1 MKIIKPSHL
10 QICKKYYSL
19 HYIHTRN
26 LFIFSFIIS
35 ITNQF
40 MGDAVIFCNT
50 AHESSI
56 PEAMINSFC
65 YLNGTYT
72 DFNGKQYYHH
82 YYKWI
87 SIILLLE
94 VFTFYIPFFVWG
106 NKCRAYIE
114 SIVFDKNENPLELNE
129 TRCKY
134 ILKEIKNSNF
144 NIYVKHL
151 ILEIVFFVNV
161 ILQFTLLHAL
171 LNFKYF
177 TFEFDLL
184 FPYNAKCDIHGVGV
198 GGNLSK
204 LKILCNLP
212 LNILYKKIFIVIY
225 VWFWCLIISN
235 LFYIFIDTYNMI
247 KQKKTLTCNQWL
259 LYKIV
264 KWNVA
269 GEDKKYIIEH
279 II

>member
-1 MKIIKPSHL
+1 M
-10 QICKKYYSL
+10 
-19 HYIHTRN
+19 
-26 LFIFSFIIS
+26 
-35 ITNQF
+35 
-40 MGDAVIFCNT
+40 
-50 AHESSI
+50 
-56 PEAMINSFC
+56 
-65 YLNGTYT
+65 
-72 DFNGKQYYHH
+72 
-82 YYKWI
+82 
-87 SIILLLE
+87 
-94 VFTFYIPFFVWG
+94 
-106 NKCRAYIE
+106 
-114 SIVFDKNENPLELNE
+114 
-129 TRCKY
+129 
-134 ILKEIKNSNF
+134 
-144 NIYVKHL
+144 
-151 ILEIVFFVNV
+151 FFVNV